1 MMSYPYDTLP
11 TQTTPSRGAAR
22 LRRVSAMRELDD
34 DDLAY
39 YLANGIGDIVR
50 GTRAGGLLKGR
61 SLARVSNEVAQSW
74 TDEVLAVHR
83 PDDGTLSEGV
93 SDDLS
98 RLEKSRV
105 WITDVIDGTKEFST
119 GRSDWS
125 VHVALV
131 VDGIPTTA
139 SVGLPDSGRVFRSD
153 HVAHVDGPFSGAL
166 VISRNSPPPQAQQVA
181 DALGLE
187 VRPMG
192 SAGAK
197 MLSVL
202 LGDADAYLHAG
213 GQNEWDQ
220 AAPVGVALAAGLHAS
235 RLDGSP
241 IRFNKAD
248 TYSPDILVCRPELA
262 ERILAVTSAPAAQSA
277 RT

>member
-1 MMSYPYDTLP
+1 MQSLTM
-11 TQTTPSRGAAR
+11 QGANMQRATTRDLG
-22 LRRVSAMRELDD
+22 DH
-34 DDLAY
+34 DLAY
-39 YLANGIGDIVR
+39 YLATGIGDIVK
-50 GTRAGGLLKGR
+50 GTRAGGLLSGR
-61 SLARVSNEVAQSW
+61 SLARVANEVAQNW

-98 RLEKSRV
+98 RLSRSRV
-105 WITDVIDGTKEFST
+105 WIIDVIDGTKEFST
-119 GRSDWS
+119 ARSDWS

-131 VDGIPTTA
+131 VDGHPTVA

-153 HVAHVDGPFSGAL
+153 HVDHVDGPFSGTM
-166 VISRNSPPPQAQQVA
+166 VISRNTPPAEAQQVA

-202 LGDADAYLHAG
+202 LGDADVYLHAG

-248 TYSPDILVCRPELA
+248 TYSPDILVCRPELT
-262 ERILAVTSAPAAQSA
+262 EKILAVTATPTAQA
-277 RT
+277 TQTAQT

>member
-1 MMSYPYDTLP
+1 MSRATRD
-11 TQTTPSRGAAR
+11 
-22 LRRVSAMRELDD
+22 LDD
-34 DDLAY
+34 SDLAY
-39 YLANGIGDIVR
+39 YLATGIGDIVR
-50 GTRAGGLLKGR
+50 GTRAGGMLHGR
-61 SLARVSNEVAQSW
+61 SLARVANKVAQEW

-93 SDDLS
+93 ADDLG
-98 RLEKSRV
+98 RLDRSRV
-105 WITDVIDGTKEFST
+105 WIIDVIDGTKEFST

-131 VDGIPTTA
+131 VDGAPTIA
-139 SVGLPDSGRVFRSD
+139 SVGLPDAGRVFRSD
-153 HVAHVDGPFSGAL
+153 QVDHVDGPHAGTMM
-166 VISRNSPPPQAQQVA
+166 ISRNNPPREAYQVA

-202 LGDADAYLHAG
+202 LGDADVYLHAG

-220 AAPVGVALAAGLHAS
+220 AAPVGVALASGLHAS
-235 RLDGSP
+235 RLDGTP
-241 IRFNKAD
+241 IQFNKQD

-262 ERILAVTSAPAAQSA
+262 EKVLAVTAGDTVPAPTPRG

>member
-1 MMSYPYDTLP
+1 MRKT
-11 TQTTPSRGAAR
+11 
-22 LRRVSAMRELDD
+22 VSMQSDSTRELDD
-34 DDLAY
+34 DDLACF
-39 YLANGIGDIVR
+39 LATGIGDIVR
-50 GTRAGGLLKGR
+50 GTRAGGLLRGR
-61 SLARVSNEVAQSW
+61 SLARVANEVAQNW

-98 RLEKSRV
+98 RLDKSRV

-131 VDGIPTTA
+131 VDGHPTVA

-153 HVAHVDGPFSGAL
+153 QVDHVDGPHSGTM
-166 VISRNSPPPQAQQVA
+166 VISRNNPPPGALQVA
-181 DALGLE
+181 DAVGLE

-213 GQNEWDQ
+213 GQDEWDQ

-235 RLDGSP
+235 RLDGTP
-241 IRFNKAD
+241 IRFNKPD
-248 TYSPDILVCRPELA
+248 THSPDVLICRPELT
-262 ERILAVTSAPAAQSA
+262 EKILAAQAAQA
-277 RT
+277 TRT

>member
-1 MMSYPYDTLP
+1 
-11 TQTTPSRGAAR
+11 
-22 LRRVSAMRELDD
+22 MRDLDD
-34 DDLAY
+34 HDLAFS
-39 YLANGIGDIVR
+39 LAGGIGDIVR
-50 GTRAGGLLKGR
+50 GTRAGGMLQGR
-61 SLARVSNEVAQSW
+61 SLARVANEVAQSW

-93 SDDLS
+93 ADDRT
-98 RLEKSRV
+98 RLGRSRV

-119 GRSDWS
+119 GRSDCS

-131 VDGIPTTA
+131 VDGRPTVA
-139 SVGLPDSGRVFRSD
+139 SVGLPDAGRVFRSD
-153 HVAHVDGPFSGAL
+153 QCDHVDGPMSGTL
-166 VISRNSPPPQAQQVA
+166 VVSRNNPPPEAHEVA
-181 DALGLE
+181 RALDLA

-241 IRFNKAD
+241 LVFNRED
-248 TYSPDILVCRPELA
+248 TYSPDILICRPELA
-262 ERILAVTSAPAAQSA
+262 ETILAVTAP
-277 RT
+277 

>member
-1 MMSYPYDTLP
+1 
-11 TQTTPSRGAAR
+11 
-22 LRRVSAMRELDD
+22 MRELDD
-34 DDLAY
+34 HDLAY
-39 YLANGIGDIVR
+39 HLATGIGDIVR
-50 GTRAGGLLKGR
+50 GTRAGGLISGR
-61 SLARVSNEVAQSW
+61 PLARVANEVAQCW

-93 SDDLS
+93 DDDRS
-98 RLEKSRV
+98 RLDRSRV
-105 WITDVIDGTKEFST
+105 WIIDVIDGTKEFST

-131 VDGIPTTA
+131 EDGRPTVA
-139 SVGLPDSGRVFRSD
+139 SVGLPDAGRVFRSD
-153 HVAHVDGPFSGAL
+153 QVDHVDGPHSGTM
-166 VISRNSPPPQAQQVA
+166 VISRNNPPAGIENVA
-181 DALGLE
+181 RDLGMR

-202 LGDADAYLHAG
+202 LGDADVYLHAG

-235 RLDGSP
+235 RVDGSP
-241 IRFNKAD
+241 IEFNKPD
-248 TYSPDILVCRPELA
+248 TYSPDILVCRPDLA
-262 ERILAVTSAPAAQSA
+262 ERVLAVTSAHPL
-277 RT
+277 

>member
-1 MMSYPYDTLP
+1 
-11 TQTTPSRGAAR
+11 
-22 LRRVSAMRELDD
+22 MRDLDD
-34 DDLAY
+34 HDLASH
-39 YLANGIGDIVR
+39 LAHGIGDIVR
-50 GTRAGGLLKGR
+50 GTRAGGLLHGR
-61 SLARVSNEVAQSW
+61 SLARVANEVAQNW

-93 SDDLS
+93 ADDRSRLS
-98 RLEKSRV
+98 RSRV
-105 WITDVIDGTKEFST
+105 WIIDVIDGTKEFST

-131 VDGIPTTA
+131 VDGHPTVA
-139 SVGLPDSGRVFRSD
+139 AVGLPDAGRVFRSD
-153 HVAHVDGPFSGAL
+153 QVDHVDGPHSGTM
-166 VISRNSPPPQAQQVA
+166 VISRNNPPAGIHEVA
-181 DALGLE
+181 DELGLH

-202 LGDADAYLHAG
+202 LGDADVYLHAG

-235 RLDGSP
+235 RIDGSP
-241 IRFNKAD
+241 LEFNKSD
-248 TYSPDILVCRPELA
+248 TYSPDILVCRPDLTEKVLT
-262 ERILAVTSAPAAQSA
+262 VTAGHPVWTA
-277 RT
+277 

>member
-1 MMSYPYDTLP
+1 
-11 TQTTPSRGAAR
+11 
-22 LRRVSAMRELDD
+22 MRELDD
-34 DDLAY
+34 SDLAY
-39 YLANGIGDIVR
+39 YLATGIGDIVK
-50 GTRAGGLLKGR
+50 GTRSGGLLNGR
-61 SLARVSNEVAQSW
+61 SLARVANEVAQSW

-83 PDDGTLSEGV
+83 PEDGTLSEGV
-93 SDDLS
+93 SDDLT
-98 RLEKSRV
+98 RLDRKRV
-105 WITDVIDGTKEFST
+105 WIIDVIDGTKEFST

-131 VDGIPTTA
+131 VDGRPTVA

-153 HVAHVDGPFSGAL
+153 HVAHVDGPLSHTL
-166 VISRNSPPPQAQQVA
+166 VISRNHPPAEAHRVA

-241 IRFNKAD
+241 IEFNKAD

-262 ERILAVTSAPAAQSA
+262 GEILAVTAKEPA
-277 RT
+277 

>member
-1 MMSYPYDTLP
+1 MQS
-11 TQTTPSRGAAR
+11 AR
-22 LRRVSAMRELDD
+22 VQRTNIRDLGDA
-34 DDLAY
+34 DLAY
-39 YLANGIGDIVR
+39 YLATGIGDIVR
-50 GTRAGGLLKGR
+50 GTRAGGLLNGR
-61 SLARVSNEVAQSW
+61 SLAHVANEVAQSW

-83 PDDGTLSEGV
+83 PEDGTLSEGV
-93 SDDLS
+93 SDDLN

-105 WITDVIDGTKEFST
+105 WIIDVIDGTKEFST
-119 GRSDWS
+119 ARSDWS

-131 VDGIPTTA
+131 VDGHPTVA

-153 HVAHVDGPFSGAL
+153 HVDHVDGPLSGFM
-166 VISRNSPPPQAQQVA
+166 VISRNNPPAEAQLVA

-241 IRFNKAD
+241 ILFNKAD
-248 TYSPDILVCRPELA
+248 TYSPDILVCRPELT
-262 ERILAVTSAPAAQSA
+262 EEILALTAVPAT

>member
-1 MMSYPYDTLP
+1 
-11 TQTTPSRGAAR
+11 
-22 LRRVSAMRELDD
+22 MRELSDQ
-34 DDLAY
+34 DLAFH
-39 YLANGIGDIVR
+39 LATGIGDIVR
-50 GTRAGGLLKGR
+50 GTRAGGLLLGR
-61 SLARVSNEVAQSW
+61 SLARVANEVAQSW
-74 TDEVLAVHR
+74 TDDVLAIHR

-93 SDDLS
+93 DDDRS
-98 RLEKSRV
+98 RLERSRV
-105 WITDVIDGTKEFST
+105 WIIDVIDGTKEFST

-125 VHVALV
+125 VHVALA
-131 VDGIPTTA
+131 VDGNPTVG
-139 SVGLPDSGRVFRSD
+139 SVGLPDAGRVFRSD
-153 HVAHVDGPFSGAL
+153 QCAYVDGPLSGTL
-166 VISRNSPPPQAQQVA
+166 VMSRNNPPPVAERVA
-181 DALGLE
+181 DALGLT

-241 IRFNKAD
+241 LVFNRGD

-262 ERILAVTSAPAAQSA
+262 DEILAVTAA
-277 RT
+277 

>member
-1 MMSYPYDTLP
+1 
-11 TQTTPSRGAAR
+11 
-22 LRRVSAMRELDD
+22 MRELGDH
-34 DDLAY
+34 DLAY
-39 YLANGIGDIVR
+39 YLATGIGDIVR
-50 GTRAGGLLKGR
+50 GTRAGGLLHGR
-61 SLARVSNEVAQSW
+61 SLAHVANEVAQNW

-83 PDDGTLSEGV
+83 PDDGVLSENV
-93 SDDLS
+93 TDDLG
-98 RLEKSRV
+98 RLDKSRV
-105 WITDVIDGTKEFST
+105 WIIDVIDGTKEFST

-131 VDGIPTTA
+131 EDGAPSLA
-139 SVGLPDSGRVFRSD
+139 SVGLPDAGRVFRSD
-153 HVAHVDGPFSGAL
+153 QCAYVDGPMSGTM
-166 VISRNSPPPQAQQVA
+166 VISRNNPPAEANAVA
-181 DALGLE
+181 DALGLR

-202 LGDADAYLHAG
+202 LGDADVYLHAG

-235 RLDGSP
+235 RLDGTP
-241 IRFNKAD
+241 IQFNKKN

-262 ERILAVTSAPAAQSA
+262 EKVLATTAHVDFTP
-277 RT
+277 

>member
-1 MMSYPYDTLP
+1 
-11 TQTTPSRGAAR
+11 
-22 LRRVSAMRELDD
+22 MRDFDD
-34 DDLAY
+34 HDLAY
-39 YLANGIGDIVR
+39 HLATGIADIVR
-50 GTRAGGLLKGR
+50 GTRAGGLLHGR
-61 SLARVSNEVAQSW
+61 SLARVANEVAQNW
-74 TDEVLAVHR
+74 TDDVLSVHR

-105 WITDVIDGTKEFST
+105 WIIDVIDGTKEFST

-131 VDGIPTTA
+131 VDGQPTVA
-139 SVGLPDSGRVFRSD
+139 SVGLPDAGRVFRSD
-153 HVAHVDGPFSGAL
+153 QVDHVDGPSSGAM
-166 VISRNSPPPQAQQVA
+166 VISRNNPPAGVHEVA
-181 DALGLE
+181 DTLGLR
-187 VRPMG
+187 VQPMG

-202 LGDADAYLHAG
+202 LGDADVYLHAG

-220 AAPVGVALAAGLHAS
+220 AAPVGVALASGLHAS
-235 RLDGSP
+235 RIDGSP
-241 IRFNKAD
+241 IRFNKPD

-262 ERILAVTSAPAAQSA
+262 ERVIDAAAAKLGRAGSVDSAP
-277 RT
+277 